1 MPHSHAFECLARP
14 LTAAIVA
21 LLLGLRR
28 ALALRCTAPEDHERG
43 AGELRMSQITRTL
56 WSSMGCSVALLCAA
70 VQPAVAAEPLA
81 PMRLVQVG
89 EVQYISGGASRAERK
104 ELEARTVDFRV
115 QVNLIAK
122 ELETA
127 PKRVVVKLKRQ
138 GEAGRPLDLTAAGPL
153 LLVNMPSGHYTLSAS
168 LNGAA
173 PVESKFELQP
183 GEFEKLDIQ
192 LDETH

>member
-1 MPHSHAFECLARP
+1 
-14 LTAAIVA
+14 
-21 LLLGLRR
+21 
-28 ALALRCTAPEDHERG
+28 
-43 AGELRMSQITRTL
+43 MSQITRTL
-56 WSSMGCSVALLCAA
+56 WSSLGCSGVLLCAA

-81 PMRLVQVG
+81 PMRVVQVG
-89 EVQYISGGASRAERK
+89 EVQYISGGASPRERK

-127 PKRVVVKLKRQ
+127 PKRVVVKLKRH

-153 LLVNMPSGHYTLSAS
+153 LLVNMPSGNYTLSAS

-192 LDETH
+192 LDDTH

>member
-1 MPHSHAFECLARP
+1 
-14 LTAAIVA
+14 
-21 LLLGLRR
+21 
-28 ALALRCTAPEDHERG
+28 
-43 AGELRMSQITRTL
+43 
-56 WSSMGCSVALLCAA
+56 
-70 VQPAVAAEPLA
+70 
-81 PMRLVQVG
+81 MRVVQVG

-122 ELETA
+122 ELQAA

-138 GEAGRPLDLTAAGPL
+138 GEAGKPLDLTAAGPL
-153 LLVNMPSGHYTLSAS
+153 LLVNMPSGNYTLSAS
-168 LNGAA
+168 LNGAT